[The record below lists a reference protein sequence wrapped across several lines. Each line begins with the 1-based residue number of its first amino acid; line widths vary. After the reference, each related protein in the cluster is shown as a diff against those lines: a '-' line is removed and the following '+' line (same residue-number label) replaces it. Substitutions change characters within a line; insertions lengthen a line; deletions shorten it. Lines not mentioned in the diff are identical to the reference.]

1 MPKLQDQSRLHPAR
15 FALSVPVKCEA
26 ADGVNAIATWSVQ
39 YSMRCGARMPK
50 NQTRERWMELCQE
63 AGKEEDPAKLL
74 ELIEQI
80 NRLLEEKAGL
90 AQEG

>member
-1 MPKLQDQSRLHPAR
+1 
-15 FALSVPVKCEA
+15 
-26 ADGVNAIATWSVQ
+26 
-39 YSMRCGARMPK
+39 MPK